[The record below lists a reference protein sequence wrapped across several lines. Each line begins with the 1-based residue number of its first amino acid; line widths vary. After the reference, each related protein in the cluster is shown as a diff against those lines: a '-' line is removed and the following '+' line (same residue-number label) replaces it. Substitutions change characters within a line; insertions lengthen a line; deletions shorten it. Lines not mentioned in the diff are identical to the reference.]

1 MDMYR
6 STVATGYLMAVRQE
20 TQDSTHTGIIPQ
32 TFRLA
37 TISPKNLKNAIH
49 IDLSI
54 FSSFG
59 TFGSLDLDGSLVLH
73 IHGGNGI
80 AKASRISLPNTMD
93 ATIYP
98 DFRSVHAPT

>member
-1 MDMYR
+1 MDMDR
-6 STVATGYLMAVRQE
+6 STQRYLIAVRQE

-32 TFRLA
+32 TLRLA
-37 TISPKNLKNAIH
+37 TIPPKNLKNATH

-54 FSSFG
+54 FRSFG
-59 TFGSLDLDGSLVLH
+59 TLDSSGLDGSLVLH

-80 AKASRISLPNTMD
+80 AKASRISLPSTME
-93 ATIYP
+93 ATIYQ